1 MITINNIERMLV
13 DNNAEPVIPIVSF
26 NDGTLKIESDDV
38 NGAYV
43 TVELPILDIGTIV
56 TFNASVRSDT
66 ESRVALQTADNANTY
81 VAQDVS
87 KPDTN
92 SEWVYIIVVATV
104 TAKKRYVRL
113 NLGVFESVGFIELR
127 DYKLEIEGDSSLQYF
142 LEKNDSS
149 VQRFSESL
157 LSNGVFTQEI
167 TGSGTLDQQLKFT
180 RASGTDNSNAAFI
193 QKVNFEFNGN
203 EQYFVVE
210 HIVDVQSAVKTAASF
225 VRLHYTDASLQDRQL
240 IIPTGLPAGV
250 RLRHIISFD
259 QSKAGIADRLEFRA
273 GSLASFPSVIDL
285 YEISVSSYNTL
296 ETKNTPIKTLCAT
309 VWNDAMEVFDF
320 NELYRRNNIT
330 LVQLKPGGGT
340 KTVQVLFNEL
350 GGKRPIFNIDILAGS
365 KAFVVRIGLVDT
377 GILEFVIY
385 DLTVSSS
392 VGMDVVD
399 YPDGL
404 TIMINGDA

>member
-43 TVELPILDIGTIV
+43 AVELPILDIGTIV
-56 TFNASVRSDT
+56 TFSASVKSDT

-104 TAKKRYVRL
+104 TAKKRYIRL

-127 DYKLEIEGDSSLQYF
+127 DYRLSIEGDSSLQYF

-157 LSNGVFTQEI
+157 LSNGLFTQEI
-167 TGSGTLDQQLKFT
+167 TGTGTLDQQLKFT
-180 RASGTDNSNAAFI
+180 RASGTDDSNAAFI
-193 QKVNFEFNGN
+193 EKVDFEFNGN
-203 EQYFVVE
+203 EQYFVIE

-225 VRLHYTDASLQDRQL
+225 VRLHYTNASIQDRRL

-259 QSKAGIADRLEFRA
+259 QSKAGIADKLEFRA
-273 GSLASFPSVIDL
+273 GSLVNFPSIIDL

-296 ETKNTPIKTLCAT
+296 ETKNTPVKTLCAT
-309 VWNDAMEVFDF
+309 VWNDTMEVFDF

-350 GGKRPIFNIDILAGS
+350 GGKRPIFNIDILAVS
-365 KAFVVRIGLVDT
+365 PAFAVRIGLVDT